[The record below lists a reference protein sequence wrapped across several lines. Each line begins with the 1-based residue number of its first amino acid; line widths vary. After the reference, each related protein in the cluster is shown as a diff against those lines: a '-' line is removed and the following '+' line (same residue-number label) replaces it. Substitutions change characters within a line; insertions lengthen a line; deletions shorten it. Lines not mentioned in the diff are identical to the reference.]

1 MGRVAEP
8 PLWLNPSE
16 LTRPDL
22 PTLKIPRSIAS
33 TFRLPALAV
42 AYATVLTAALW
53 FSLQLRFDFDVPQE
67 FIDRFIFSLPW
78 MLALKLLLLRVFGQ
92 FRSLLTYFG
101 PSDAIKLAW
110 AMAISAVVSLVVWF
124 AVYGVTVVPRGVIVS
139 DAVISFLGLSG
150 LRMVMRVYR
159 EKLSSQKVMRFRGP
173 RRRAMIIGAGDAG
186 ELLLR
191 DIQTKPGLGLEV
203 VCFVDD
209 DRAKIGGTLHGK
221 PVVGPLGNLAEIA
234 ERAEIRKVIIA
245 MPSAPPAVIRKVVSE
260 VNKLGL
266 EHDILPS
273 ISQMLHRQVTVSH
286 LRRVEPEDL
295 LGRDPVPLDEQGISG
310 MVRDQIVL
318 VTGAGGSI
326 GSELCRQLADQKP
339 SRLVLVERSEPA
351 LFAIEQELRKA
362 FPGLDLHA
370 LAHDVR
376 DETFMRAV
384 FDGHR
389 PALVFH
395 AAAHK
400 HVPLMEAQPAEAVS
414 NNTLGTEVVC
424 RLAGDNGCRKVT
436 LVSTDK
442 AVNPTNVMGASKRM
456 AELVVEEYQRS
467 GRGGC
472 VFAAVRFGNVLGSSG
487 SVIPT
492 FRRQIAEGG
501 PVTVTHPEVTRYFMS
516 IPEAV
521 GLILQCAWLARG
533 GERFVLDMGESIK
546 IADLA
551 RQMIELSGF
560 VPDRDIEIAYIG
572 LRPGEKLYEEPIHQ
586 MENVEPTTHP
596 KVRCLRR
603 KVNEHNVAVLEHLR
617 DCRDKLARMSH
628 DEIRIWIKG
637 FVPEFQTEKADTL
650 SRAERDSP

>member
-1 MGRVAEP
+1 MTIA
-8 PLWLNPSE
+8 
-16 LTRPDL
+16 
-22 PTLKIPRSIAS
+22 RSIANAL
-33 TFRLPALAV
+33 RLPALAL
-42 AYATVLTAALW
+42 AYASVITATLW
-53 FSLQLRFDFDVPQE
+53 FALQLRFDFDVPQE
-67 FIDRFIFSLPW
+67 FIDRFILTLPG
-78 MLALKLLLLRVFGQ
+78 MLALKLLLLAVFGQ

-110 AMAISAVVSLVVWF
+110 AMAINAVISLGVWF
-124 AVYGVTVVPRGVIVS
+124 AVHGNGVVPRGVIVS

-150 LRMVMRVYR
+150 LRMVMRIYR
-159 EKLSSQKVMRFRGP
+159 ERFSSRSMPSLSGA
-173 RRRAMIIGAGDAG
+173 RRRAMIVGAGDAG

-191 DIQTKPGLGLEV
+191 DIQTKPGLGLDV

-209 DRAKIGGTLHGK
+209 DKAKIGSTLHGK
-221 PVVGPLGNLAEIA
+221 PVVGPLDSLAEIA

-245 MPSAPPAVIRKVVSE
+245 MPSAPPTVIRKVVSE

-273 ISQMLHRQVTVSH
+273 VSQMLHRQVTVSH
-286 LRRVEPEDL
+286 LRRVDPEDL
-295 LGRDPVPLDEQGISG
+295 LGRDPVPLDEQGIG
-310 MVRDQIVL
+310 EMVRGEVVL

-326 GSELCRQLADQKP
+326 GSELCRQLAEQKP
-339 SRLVLVERSEPA
+339 ALLVLVERSEPA
-351 LFAIEQELRKA
+351 LFAIEQELRREHTTV
-362 FPGLDLHA
+362 PIYP

-376 DETFMRAV
+376 DEAFMRAV

-400 HVPLMEAQPAEAVS
+400 HVPLMETQPAEAVS
-414 NNTLGTEVVC
+414 NNTLGTEVLC
-424 RLAGDNGCRKVT
+424 RLAGDHGCRKFT

-456 AELVVEEYQRS
+456 AELVVEEYQRN
-467 GRGGC
+467 GNGGC
-472 VFAAVRFGNVLGSSG
+472 IFAAVRFGNVLGSSG

-492 FRRQIAEGG
+492 FRRQIADGG
-501 PVTVTHPEVTRYFMS
+501 PVTVTHPEVTRFFMS

-560 VPDRDIEIAYIG
+560 VPDRDIEIAFVG
-572 LRPGEKLYEEPIHQ
+572 LRPGEKLYEEPIHE
-586 MENVEPTTHP
+586 MENVEPTSHP

-603 KVNEHNVAVLEHLR
+603 NGREHNVAILEHLR
-617 DCRDKLARMSH
+617 DCREKMARMSH
-628 DEIRIWIKG
+628 EEIRVWIKR
-637 FVPEFQTEKADTL
+637 FVPEFKQARHE
-650 SRAERDSP
+650 